1 MGTGDAGNPG
11 TLVIELEDSLKR
23 LKWYAP
29 MRLFSQTTMQVW
41 HFVALLDGEVRYESP
56 TFAVPYSWGNLPLGK
71 TMTPEE
77 EWAPGMASALEDLRA
92 EILAGEWQEVGCGAQ
107 PWEYKYRKA
116 G

>member
-56 TFAVPYSWGNLPLGK
+56 TFAAPYSWGNLPLGK
-71 TMTPEE
+71 TITPEE
-77 EWAPGMASALEDLRA
+77 EWAPGMDSALEDLRA